1 MRKLKIAYGR
11 NCNARVWR
19 NATITWEELCGKLGA
34 TVRTGE
40 TAEEYKNMGKDERMA
55 AKDRGGFVG
64 GHLKDGRRLA
74 RNTLCRSFL
83 TLDADLAEPGF
94 IEKFEKGC
102 PCAAAIYT
110 THGHTPQAPRVRIVI
125 PFAEDVTPDCYVAVA
140 RYFASRWGIDQF
152 DECSYR
158 VNQLMYWPTTPTDG
172 EFICRIIKGEFLDA
186 AAFLEQF
193 PDWKNCSSLPVS
205 SREKEVRVRD
215 GKKQEDPLIKEG
227 IVGAFCRTYSIQD
240 AIGKFLTGVY
250 APSVMEGRYDY
261 IPGEGTA
268 GVVVYDDKFAY
279 SHHATDPAGGM
290 LLNAFDLVRIHR
302 FGDGDEKTSYL
313 KMCAFAEADA
323 PVKKVLEQE
332 RMERA
337 KKEFEEISSSWE
349 EPLPFGRHTI
359 TPFPLDALPDVIRD
373 YVAAISESIQT
384 PVDMAGCAALSVVA
398 ASVQGKYAII
408 GKRDWIE
415 PLNLYVTEIAPPSE
429 RKSAIQHAMV
439 RPVSDYENQYNRR
452 NAAAV
457 ETSRM
462 HRRILER
469 RQKAVEDQ
477 VAKGKAEQSAVE
489 EIARQLTEYEER
501 RPLRLFADD
510 ITPEKL
516 ASVLAENNGRMALLS
531 SEAGIFDTLA
541 GAYSKSVNID
551 VMLKSYSGDQIRVDR
566 IGRESE
572 NILNPTLTVLLMAQP
587 SVISKVLSNETF
599 RGRGLTARFLYSM
612 PASVVG
618 GRKYR
623 SAPVP
628 EPVYEAYG
636 RRIFNMLED
645 EYPAKPEV
653 ITLSPEADRLLEE
666 FSQDLEPKLVKEY
679 AEIADWC
686 GKLAGNVLRIAGLL
700 CRAGV
705 YRSHEFL
712 DEPEPLIVDG
722 QTMHNAIRL
731 GRYFLNHAQAVFN
744 VLPENAMFQ
753 NAHKILKMV
762 SDKGLKES
770 SRRTAMRN
778 CQTFRR
784 VEEIQPVLDFLE
796 DYGYIAT
803 VESPP
808 TYGKGRPPMPKYTV
822 NPRALQYY
830 CHFDITAVIPR
841 KGRNGNIKKS

>member
-1 MRKLKIAYGR
+1 MRKYTICTGNSRRSK
-11 NCNARVWR
+11 VWPPCE
-19 NATITWEELCGKLGA
+19 ITFEELCKRLKSPLRTSETALQYKKMTKAERQEAKDKGGFMAGKLKG
-34 TVRTGE
+34 T
-40 TAEEYKNMGKDERMA
+40 
-55 AKDRGGFVG
+55 
-64 GHLKDGRRLA
+64 RRKKEDVVS
-74 RNTLCRSFL
+74 RSMI
-83 TLDADLAEPGF
+83 TLDVDRADVGFLAWYRENHRYVSVL
-94 IEKFEKGC
+94 
-102 PCAAAIYT
+102 YT
-110 THGHTPQAPRVRIVI
+110 THSHTPESPRIRLII
-125 PFAEDVTPDCYVAVA
+125 P
-140 RYFASRWGIDQF
+140 ASRDMTPQETNAISRYLAAWIGVSQIDP
-152 DECSYR
+152 CSFE
-158 VNQLMYWPTTPTDG
+158 VNQMMYWPTCPSDG
-172 EFICRIIKGEFLDA
+172 EYVCEVFDGEELDPDEFLRDY
-186 AAFLEQF
+186 
-193 PDWKNCSSLPVS
+193 PDWQNPESLP
-205 SREKEVRVRD
+205 RTPGEKEPFNRQR
-215 GKKQEDPLIKEG
+215 KKQEDPLIKDG

-240 AIGKFLTGVY
+240 AIEKFLPDIY
-250 APSVMEGRYDY
+250 APSAVEGRYDY

-279 SHHATDPAGGM
+279 SHHATDPAGGK
-290 LLNAFDLVRIHR
+290 LLSAFDLVRIHR
-302 FGDGDEKTSYL
+302 FGEEDEKTSYL
-313 KMCAFAEADA
+313 KMCVLAQGDA
-323 PVKKVLEQE
+323 LVKETLEQE

-337 KKEFEEISSSWE
+337 KEEFKEISSSWE

-359 TPFPLDALPDVIRD
+359 MPFPLDALPDVIRA
-373 YVAAISESIQT
+373 YVAALSESVQT
-384 PVDMAGCAALSVVA
+384 PVDMAGCAALSVIA
-398 ASVQGKYAII
+398 TSIQGKYTVL
-408 GKRDWIE
+408 GKSDWAE
-415 PLNLYVTEIAPPSE
+415 PLNIYLTEIAPPSE

-477 VAKGKAEQSAVE
+477 VAKGKAKQSDVE
-489 EIARQLTEYEER
+489 EIARQLTEYEEQK
-501 RPLRLFADD
+501 PLRLFADD

-516 ASVLAENNGRMALLS
+516 ASVLAENHGRMALLS

-587 SVISKVLSNETF
+587 GVISKVLSNETF

-628 EPVYEAYG
+628 EPVYEAYQ
-636 RRIFNMLED
+636 RRILNMLED
-645 EYPAKPEV
+645 EYPEKPEI
-653 ITLSPEADRLLEE
+653 ITLSPEADALMEAFSLEV
-666 FSQDLEPKLVKEY
+666 EPKLVKEY

-700 CRAGV
+700 CRADV

-712 DEPEPLIVDG
+712 DEPEPLIVDR
-722 QTMHNAIRL
+722 QTMENAIRL

-753 NAHKILKMV
+753 NAYKILKMI
-762 SDKGLKES
+762 SDKGLKEFN
-770 SRRTAMRN
+770 RRTAMRN
-778 CQTFRR
+778 CQTFKR

-796 DYGYIAT
+796 DYGYIAA
-803 VESPP
+803 VEGSPA
-808 TYGKGRPPMPKYTV
+808 YGKGRPPMPKYMV
-822 NPRALQYY
+822 NPRALQHY
-830 CHFDITAVIPR
+830 CHFDIATVVQP
-841 KGRNGNIKKS
+841 K